1 MALFLCCL
9 EKGDPVERLQSVNEL
24 VQRLPRV
31 NRAVLAHL
39 IRLFHLI
46 DLNSDV
52 CEYMHLLF
60 KVASCL
66 LS

>member
-1 MALFLCCL
+1 M
-9 EKGDPVERLQSVNEL
+9 ERLQSVNEL